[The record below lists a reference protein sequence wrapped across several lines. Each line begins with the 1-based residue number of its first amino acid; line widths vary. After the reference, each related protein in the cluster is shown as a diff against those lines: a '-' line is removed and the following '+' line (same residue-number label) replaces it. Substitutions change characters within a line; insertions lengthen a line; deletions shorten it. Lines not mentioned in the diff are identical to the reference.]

1 MKNEENIG
9 HIVQENQITSLSLTY
24 KISIVSWVIIYQGN
38 QRNPKALIKIK
49 EIIKN
54 QEFLN

>member
-9 HIVQENQITSLSLTY
+9 HIVQENQVTSLSPTY
-24 KISIVSWVIIYQGN
+24 KISTVSWVIIYQGK
-38 QRNPKALIKIK
+38 QRNAKALIKIK